1 LKWVGRISI
10 MAKSL
15 PIPPRPDPAAAAER
29 VDPLGK
35 SVAGAEAS
43 IGQTVNSRLT
53 RLDRLGRIG
62 EILYRAACRTQAVQ
76 GKPASPMPPGLT
88 KTQQEIL
95 SAITGLES
103 AAPEQ
108 LLGLVGM
115 SRATVARGLQVL
127 LTRGLVVRSGQTRRV
142 RYLLPLKQ
150 KVTPLHERD
159 LSNQPART
167 LPVSRFRQ
175 ISGERSSELEL

>member
-1 LKWVGRISI
+1 MQAIRHPMYTAILAW
-10 MAKSL
+10 MANL
-15 PIPPRPDPAAAAER
+15 GFVAANGIPI
-29 VDPLGK
+29 
-35 SVAGAEAS
+35 
-43 IGQTVNSRLT
+43 
-53 RLDRLGRIG
+53 
-62 EILYRAACRTQAVQ
+62 
-76 GKPASPMPPGLT
+76 
-88 KTQQEIL
+88 IL
-95 SAITGLES
+95 SVG
-103 AAPEQ
+103 AADI
-108 LLGLVGM
+108 LVT
-115 SRATVARGLQVL
+115 RVLQVL